1 MTSWS
6 YWLIGAAAGLAL
18 FVAALPWLIRPV
30 FRALLALRY
39 GMRVT
44 GRENVPRIGPAL
56 LTSNHVTWIDGFLI
70 VAATPRRGKALVNA
84 SYIDVPVLRFLAL
97 RAGVIPVP
105 FRGPRAQRAAIVAI
119 QRALDRGE
127 VVLIFPEGQ
136 LSRTG
141 MLGPFYRGLEVMLKD
156 RENIPVIPMYLGNLW
171 GSVFSNSNGRYFRKR
186 PRGLRRNVA
195 IAFGPPPTPP
205 VTAFGVRQAVLEAGV
220 AAAELLP
227 PGSGQPLETID
238 LNLPHWN
245 HPDLGLLTGSTPDF
259 DAKDVHQLGH
269 KPGSLGLPAPGVALR
284 VANADGVPLPP
295 STEGRLEALLPGRC
309 AWIDTGRIGRLD
321 RDGFVFVTDT
331 A

>member
-1 MTSWS
+1 MPSWLW
-6 YWLIGAAAGLAL
+6 WLIGAAVGLIL

-30 FRALLALRY
+30 FRALLAVRY
-39 GMRVT
+39 GFRIV
-44 GRENVPRIGPAL
+44 GRENVPRTGAAI

-70 VAATPRRGKALVNA
+70 VAVTPRHGKALVNA
-84 SYIDVPVLRFLAL
+84 SYIDVPILRFLAL

-119 QRALDRGE
+119 QRALDHGE

-156 RENIPVIPMYLGNLW
+156 REHIPVIPMYLGNLW
-171 GSVFSNSNGRYFRKR
+171 GSVFSHSDGRYFRKC
-186 PRGLRRNVA
+186 PRGLRRPVA
-195 IAFGPPPTPP
+195 IAFGPPPASP

-220 AAAELLP
+220 AAVELLP
-227 PGSGQPLETID
+227 PEISTPLETID

-245 HPDLGLLTGSTPDF
+245 HPDLGLLAVSTADY

-284 VANADGVPLPP
+284 VVDTDGRPLSPNK
-295 STEGRLEALLPGRC
+295 EGRLEVLLPGRG
-309 AWIDTGRIGRLD
+309 AWIDTGRRGHLD
-321 RDGFVFVTDT
+321 RDGFVFLVDK